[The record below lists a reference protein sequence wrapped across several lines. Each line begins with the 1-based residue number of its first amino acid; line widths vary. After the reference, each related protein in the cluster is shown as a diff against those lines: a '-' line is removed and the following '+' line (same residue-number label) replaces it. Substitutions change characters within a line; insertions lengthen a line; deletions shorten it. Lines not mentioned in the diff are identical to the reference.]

1 MRHIDSERSTLEAAN
16 GLVSWLRTFG
26 LDSQSYGLASPS
38 GVSSFPPFLDG
49 LNEQQHSEEAEQSQD
64 STTSRCEL
72 ARGEV
77 PCKPEW
83 LKAIYWSVA
92 TRLSKN
98 NYFLGK
104 ALSRPRLTPQAIA
117 PPAAALPTKAAPAT
131 TRGATFASG
140 AESWEKES
148 LPSMIVS
155 NIPHRCCG

>member
-1 MRHIDSERSTLEAAN
+1 MVAHF
-16 GLVSWLRTFG
+16 RTC
-26 LDSQSYGLASPS
+26 DSQSYGLASPR

-49 LNEQQHSEEAEQSQD
+49 LIEQQHSKEAEQSED

-77 PCKPEW
+77 QCKPEW
-83 LKAIYWSVA
+83 LKAIYWSVT

-140 AESWEKES
+140 AAESWEKES

-155 NIPHRCCG
+155 NIHHSCCR